1 MLRRPLARALLMRN
15 MEVPGENCMAESN
28 ADQTAQAPTD
38 RLEQLADE
46 TGWAAEVVQNLYQG
60 EYQLL
65 QRDARVRNFLPVLA
79 LKRVRDLL
87 RRYEQTRGAQTRQ

>member
-1 MLRRPLARALLMRN
+1 
-15 MEVPGENCMAESN
+15 MAEPT
-28 ADQTAQAPTD
+28 ADRLAAAPPTE

-46 TGWAAEVVQNLYQG
+46 TGCAAEVVQNLYQG

-65 QRDARVRNFLPVLA
+65 QREARVSNYLPVLA

-87 RRYEQTRGAQTRQ
+87 RRYDPTARSTT

>member
-1 MLRRPLARALLMRN
+1 
-15 MEVPGENCMAESN
+15 MAERN
-28 ADQTAQAPTD
+28 ADQMAEAPKD

-46 TGWAAEVVQNLYQG
+46 TGCATEVVQSLYQG

-65 QRDARVRNFLPVLA
+65 QRNARVRNYLPVLA

-87 RRYEQTRGAQTRQ
+87 RRHDPTRNAQTRQ